1 MKENVRSIVKTGF
14 ILFVIGFLCTLILS
28 VCNYMTKDTR
38 ERLAAAS
45 EREAMVA
52 TLSEADHFVKLPHI
66 DEGIVKGVFEG
77 VDKDKNIVGYCVKVY
92 PIGYGGTIS
101 MVVGVNTNGEVTGV
115 DIVSMSETPGLG
127 AKASDEG
134 FVGQY
139 TGKMS
144 QIKVIKSGTPNEN
157 EISAISGATVTSKAV
172 TQGVN
177 AALDI
182 VKSLDRGGV
191 Q

>member
-1 MKENVRSIVKTGF
+1 MNKNVRSIVKTGF

-28 VCNYMTKDTR
+28 VCNYMTKDTI
-38 ERLAAAS
+38 ENLAAES
-45 EREAMVA
+45 EREAMVS
-52 TLSEADHFVKLPHI
+52 TLSEADRFTELPDI
-66 DEGIVKGVFEG
+66 GEGIVTGVFEG
-77 VDKDKNIVGYCVKVY
+77 VDKDKNTVGYCVKVS
-92 PIGYGGTIS
+92 PVGYGGAIS
-101 MVVGVNTNGEVTGV
+101 MVVGVNTKGEITGV

-134 FVGQY
+134 FIGQY
-139 TGKMS
+139 KGKS
-144 QIKVIKSGTPNEN
+144 GGVGVIKSGTPKDN

-182 VKSLDRGGV
+182 VKKLR
-191 Q
+191 

>member
-1 MKENVRSIVKTGF
+1 MNKNVRSIVKTGF

-28 VCNYMTKDTR
+28 VCNYMTKGTI

-66 DEGIVKGVFEG
+66 GEGIVTGVFEG

-92 PIGYGGTIS
+92 PVGYGGEIS
-101 MVVGVNTNGEVTGV
+101 MIVGIDTDHKVTGV
-115 DIVSMSETPGLG
+115 DIVNMSETPGLG
-127 AKASDEG
+127 AKAKDES
-134 FVGQY
+134 FYNQY
-139 TGKMS
+139 IGKS
-144 QIKVIKSGTPNEN
+144 GLVSVKKSGTPNEN

-177 AALDI
+177 AALEI
-182 VKSLDRGGV
+182 VKKLR
-191 Q
+191 